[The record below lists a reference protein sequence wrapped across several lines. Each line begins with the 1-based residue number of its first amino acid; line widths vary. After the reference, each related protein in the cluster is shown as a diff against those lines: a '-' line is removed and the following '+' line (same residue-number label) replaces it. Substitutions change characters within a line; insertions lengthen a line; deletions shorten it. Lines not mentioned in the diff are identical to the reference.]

1 MNDLIERNKI
11 VNAIANTNFYLSA
24 SNWEEVMKAIN
35 SVKSELVVPILEI
48 KNLRNEMDKIL
59 TNTTAEQNVKWTC
72 IAMIDDLIEDYDG
85 DKRED

>member
-1 MNDLIERNKI
+1 MRLIDADTLKDKLLYMGYMDDEKSEI
-11 VNAIANTNFYLSA
+11 
-24 SNWEEVMKAIN
+24 EEVIDSWDTEQA
-35 SVKSELVVPILEI
+35 VPILEL
-48 KNLRNEMDKIL
+48 KHLRDEMDKIL